1 MASRLRLAT
10 RQSGLHEATLVGA
23 AGLAGI
29 LIAEM
34 NFDPGDLIAEPAE
47 SVVDLDLDS
56 VRQFVTALNVVIRV
70 DWICICVLPMRAKY
84 FLPRSTVSNDV

>member
-70 DWICICVLPMRAKY
+70 DLD
-84 FLPRSTVSNDV
+84 LHLRSPDESQIFPTSIDCQ

>member
-10 RQSGLHEATLVGA
+10 RQSGLDEATLVGA

-34 NFDPGDLIAEPAE
+34 NFDSGDLIAEPAE
-47 SVVDLDLDS
+47 SVVDLDLDP
-56 VRQFVTALNVVIRV
+56 VRQFVTALNAVIRV
-70 DWICICVLPMRAKY
+70 DLDLHFRSPDESQLLPTSIDRQ
-84 FLPRSTVSNDV
+84 

>member
-47 SVVDLDLDS
+47 SVVDLDLDP

-70 DWICICVLPMRAKY
+70 DLDLHLRSPDESQILPT
-84 FLPRSTVSNDV
+84 SIDCQ

>member
-56 VRQFVTALNVVIRV
+56 VRQFVAALNVVIRV
-70 DWICICVLPMRAKY
+70 DLD
-84 FLPRSTVSNDV
+84 LHLRSPDESQIFPTSIDCQ

>member
-1 MASRLRLAT
+1 
-10 RQSGLHEATLVGA
+10 
-23 AGLAGI
+23 
-29 LIAEM
+29 M

-70 DWICICVLPMRAKY
+70 DLD
-84 FLPRSTVSNDV
+84 LHLRSPDESQIFPTSIDCQ

>member
-1 MASRLRLAT
+1 LAT

-47 SVVDLDLDS
+47 SVVDLDLDP

-70 DWICICVLPMRAKY
+70 DLDLHLRSPDESQLLPTSIDRQ
-84 FLPRSTVSNDV
+84 